1 MGSLFDDLKQG
12 LEEAIEY
19 EKGQGK
25 ARVKTYMIMPV
36 KEYSNTEIREIRMR
50 VSKKTVEAWECGRTH
65 PTGPAFRLLDILASE
80 DLDETE
86 FVVAK

>member
-25 ARVKTYMIMPV
+25 ARVKTYD
-36 KEYSNTEIREIRMR
+36 N
-50 VSKKTVEAWECGRTH
+50 
-65 PTGPAFRLLDILASE
+65 ASE
-80 DLDETE
+80 RI
-86 FVVAK
+86 FKYRNS

>member
-36 KEYSNTEIREIRMR
+36 KEYSNTEFVR
-50 VSKKTVEAWECGRTH
+50 SGCGQ
-65 PTGPAFRLLDILASE
+65 E
-80 DLDETE
+80 
-86 FVVAK
+86 

>member
-36 KEYSNTEIREIRMR
+36 KEYSNTEIRDTGSFCILYGCFEENSRGMGVWQNTPNR
-50 VSKKTVEAWECGRTH
+50 TSVSFA
-65 PTGPAFRLLDILASE
+65 
-80 DLDETE
+80 
-86 FVVAK
+86 

>member
-50 VSKKTVEAWECGRTH
+50 AGMTQGVFASYMGVSKKTVEAWWQNTPNRTSVSF
-65 PTGPAFRLLDILASE
+65 A
-80 DLDETE
+80 
-86 FVVAK
+86 

>member
-36 KEYSNTEIREIRMR
+36 KEYSYTEIREIRMR
-50 VSKKTVEAWECGRTH
+50 AGMTQGVFCILYGCFEENSRGMGVWQNTPNRTRVSFA
-65 PTGPAFRLLDILASE
+65 
-80 DLDETE
+80 
-86 FVVAK
+86 

>member
-50 VSKKTVEAWECGRTH
+50 AGHREFLHLIWV
-65 PTGPAFRLLDILASE
+65 FRR
-80 DLDETE
+80 
-86 FVVAK
+86 KQ